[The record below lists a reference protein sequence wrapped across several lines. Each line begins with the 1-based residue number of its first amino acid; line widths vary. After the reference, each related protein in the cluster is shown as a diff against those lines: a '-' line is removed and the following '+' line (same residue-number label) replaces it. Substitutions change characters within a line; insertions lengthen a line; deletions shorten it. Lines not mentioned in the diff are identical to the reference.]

1 MAFVSQQD
9 KKTLAPGIK
18 AVLKKYKMKGTISV
32 KNHSTL
38 CVTLKSGQLD
48 LLGAAQKSNDRIA
61 EREGR
66 PSYQIGDYLQ
76 VNPYWCEENSRII
89 GEEEIADFY
98 AELKSAMEG
107 PNFFCEDDSMTDY
120 FHRSHYIDID
130 AGRFQKPYVY
140 EAA

>member
-1 MAFVSQQD
+1 MAFVSQED

-38 CVTLKSGQLD
+38 CVSLKSGQLD

-76 VNPYWCEENSRII
+76 VNHYWCEENSRII

-98 AELKSAMEG
+98 SELISAMEG
-107 PNFFCEDDSMTDY
+107 PDFFNNDDAMSDY

-130 AGRFQKPYVY
+130 AGRFQKPYMY